1 MPEKLFKMKFPAL
14 LLALA
19 SLLSFSFNVTAQQR
33 FTPRKTQSAPEQRFS
48 VGFAPFSVL
57 LPSGKVNLHGE
68 WAYSA
73 NKSVS
78 LLLGIPRPTTA
89 PGFIANNVDLD
100 EEGDVTT
107 NRYTSFSAIVEHRF
121 YLGQNAPRGFY
132 LAPYTRYNNFGI
144 TRTTINADNQYETTV
159 KGTIGGLGLG
169 AAAGVQF
176 KLGDFLT
183 LDATLAGVDF
193 KWMRGT
199 LTYSTDDP
207 ENDVAAFRNKVQEA
221 VGDIPF
227 IGSKLT
233 PQIDGNAVKVRTPGV
248 LMPGYRFNL
257 TLNYLF

>member
-1 MPEKLFKMKFPAL
+1 MKSPAL
-14 LLALA
+14 LLAFAL
-19 SLLSFSFNVTAQQR
+19 LLSLSSNIVAQQR
-33 FTPRKTQSAPEQRFS
+33 FTPRKTQSAPEQKFS
-48 VGFAPFSVL
+48 VGFAPFSML

-89 PGFIANNVDLD
+89 PGFIANNLDLND
-100 EEGDVTT
+100 EGDATT
-107 NRYTSFSAIVEHRF
+107 NRYTSFSAVIEHRF

-144 TRTTINADNQYETTV
+144 TRTTENADNEFKTTV
-159 KGTIGGLGLG
+159 KGSIGGLGLG

-176 KLGDFLT
+176 RLGDFLT

-199 LTYSTDDP
+199 LTYSSDDP
-207 ENDVAAFRNKVQEA
+207 ENDVAAFRDKVQEA

-227 IGSKLT
+227 IGSKLI
-233 PQIDGNAVKVRTPGV
+233 PAIEGNTVKVRTPGV